1 MSVRNTI
8 LKLSL
13 SIWYL
18 LTANTIFAY
27 THADTLRGSKG
38 NCRNWWD
45 VQKYA
50 LNISFDTATKSISG
64 CCAISFKITAA
75 PHDSMQ
81 IDLQEPMAIDSVYI
95 TDPDYKHYRNIT
107 IAREGNIYWLKYQF
121 NEFAAGS
128 EAVLWV
134 YYHGSPRKAINPP
147 WDGGFSWTRDKS
159 GNPWIAV
166 SCQGL
171 GASVWWPCKD
181 CQWDEPDYGMEM
193 NFAVPTGLT
202 CVSNGRLVSSGKNT
216 STNKT
221 EWQWEVKNPINNY
234 DVTFYI
240 GDYLHWHDTIVGEKG
255 PLDLDFWVLRE
266 NYAKA
271 QKQFKVVKPML
282 HCFEHWMG
290 PYPFYEDG
298 YKLVDA
304 PYLGMEHQS
313 AVAYGNKYEMGYL
326 GTDRSG
332 TGVGMNFDYI
342 VVHESGHEWFG
353 NNITAKDIADN
364 WIHESFTTYTETLF
378 AECLLDKEQ
387 AGKYCRGEWKNIV
400 NDKPVIGE
408 YGVNEE
414 GSNDMYDKGTAIL
427 YMIRKIV
434 NDDEKF
440 RQTLRGLNSTFYH
453 QTVTTKQME
462 DYMSKSL
469 GIDLSPFFNQYLRT
483 ADIPELEYYI
493 KDNELY
499 YKFNNTVDNFTLPIE
514 IIAGK
519 KSVTIK
525 PTKEWQHMS
534 WKNGYNIR
542 ITEDFL
548 VTLKT

>member
-1 MSVRNTI
+1 
-8 LKLSL
+8 
-13 SIWYL
+13 L

-27 THADTLRGSKG
+27 THADTLRGSNG
-38 NCRNWWD
+38 NGRNWWD

-64 CCAISFKITAA
+64 SCAISFKITTAT
-75 PHDSMQ
+75 HDSMQ

-95 TDPDYKHYRNIT
+95 TDPNYKHYKNIT
-107 IAREGNIYWLKYQF
+107 IAREGNVYWLKYHF

-147 WDGGFSWTRDKS
+147 WDGGFSWTHDKS
-159 GNPWIAV
+159 GKPWIAV

-193 NFAVPTGLT
+193 NFAVSTGLT
-202 CVSNGRLVSSGKNT
+202 CVSNGRLVSRGKNT

-282 HCFEHWMG
+282 HCYEHWMG
-290 PYPFYEDG
+290 SYPFYEDG

-408 YGVNEE
+408 YGVNDE

-453 QTVTTKQME
+453 QTVTTRQVE

-483 ADIPELEYYI
+483 ADIPEFEYYI

-519 KSVTIK
+519 KSVTVK
-525 PTKEWQHMS
+525 PIKEWQHMS

-542 ITEDFL
+542 ITDDFL